1 MNKIP
6 HDFDRLSALADGALH
21 GEEFGQTVDWLTRD
35 TEALTQWHAYHV
47 IGDVLRSSDL
57 ARGAA
62 DMDFVARLQTRLAS
76 EPLPHLVEVPESAVV
91 RTQPA
96 AEISRVTPI
105 RAAVAQQA
113 ANADVFRWKA
123 VAGFASLAAVA
134 AIGWSSFAGFGG
146 ASSDAVLAAAPAAAS
161 ANGAGAVQLVSATT
175 VPAAGASA
183 ARAAPFAATVPVLLV
198 GNDTPQVMLRN
209 PRLDELLAA
218 HGQATAGSV
227 LQSPPGFVRN
237 ASFEGAD
244 R

>member
-1 MNKIP
+1 MNKVP

-21 GEEFGQTVDWLTRD
+21 GDEFARTVDWLMQD
-35 TEALTQWHAYHV
+35 AEAQTQWHAYHV
-47 IGDVLRSSDL
+47 IGDVLRSSEL

-62 DMDFVARLQTRLAS
+62 DMDFVARLQSRLAS
-76 EPLPHLVEVPESAVV
+76 EPLPHLVEVPEAAVV
-91 RTQPA
+91 RAQPA
-96 AEISRVTPI
+96 AQGSRVTPI

-134 AIGWSSFAGFGG
+134 AIGWTAFAGIGG
-146 ASSDAVLAAAPAAAS
+146 NGSDAVLAAAPAGAS
-161 ANGAGAVQLVSATT
+161 AHGTPTVQLVSANGA
-175 VPAAGASA
+175 PAGTASA
-183 ARAAPFAATVPVLLV
+183 NRAAPFAATVPVMLA
-198 GNDTPQVMLRN
+198 GTDTPQVMLRN
-209 PRLDELLAA
+209 PRLDEFLAA

-237 ASFEGAD
+237 ASFEGAN

>member
-1 MNKIP
+1 MNQIP

-21 GEEFGQTVDWLTRD
+21 GEEFGQTVDWLTQD
-35 TEALTQWHAYHV
+35 AEAQTQWHAYHV
-47 IGDVLRSSDL
+47 IGDVLRSPDL

-76 EPLPHLVEVPESAVV
+76 EPLPHLVEVPEAAVV
-91 RTQPA
+91 RAEAVEEA
-96 AEISRVTPI
+96 ARVTPI

-113 ANADVFRWKA
+113 ANSDVFRWKA

-134 AIGWSSFAGFGG
+134 AIGWSSFAGVGVTG
-146 ASSDAVLAAAPAAAS
+146 AEAVLAAAPPAVS
-161 ANGAGAVQLVSATT
+161 ADGAGAVQRVSAA
-175 VPAAGASA
+175 VAPAGTSTG
-183 ARAAPFAATVPVLLV
+183 RGAPFASTVPVMV
-198 GNDTPQVMLRN
+198 AGSDTPQVMLRN
-209 PRLDELLAA
+209 PRLDEFLAA

-237 ASFEGAD
+237 ASFEGAN

>member
-1 MNKIP
+1 MNHIP
-6 HDFDRLSALADGALH
+6 HDSDRLSALADGALH

-35 TEALTQWHAYHV
+35 ADAQTQWHAYHV
-47 IGDVLRSSDL
+47 IGDVLRSPEL

-62 DMDFVARLQTRLAS
+62 DMDFVARLQSRLAC
-76 EPLPHLVEVPESAVV
+76 EPLPNLVDMPDAPVV
-91 RTQPA
+91 RAQPA
-96 AEISRVTPI
+96 ATVSRVTPI

-134 AIGWSSFAGFGG
+134 AIGWSSFAGVGG
-146 ASSDAVLAAAPAAAS
+146 ATSDAVLAAAPAAAS
-161 ANGAGAVQLVSATT
+161 ASAAGTVQLVSATT
-175 VPAAGASA
+175 APAGGASA
-183 ARAAPFAATVPVLLV
+183 GHAAPFAATVPVLLA
-198 GNDTPQVMLRN
+198 GSDTPQVMLRN
-209 PRLDELLAA
+209 PRLDEFLAA

-237 ASFEGAD
+237 ASFEGAN